1 MKKLQEKKYRKKN
14 LDSVE
19 TEDEWGIEKDEWGF

>member
-1 MKKLQEKKYRKKN
+1 MLHEKKN

-19 TEDEWGIEKDEWGF
+19 TGFFGNTTPQLKQLKAMT